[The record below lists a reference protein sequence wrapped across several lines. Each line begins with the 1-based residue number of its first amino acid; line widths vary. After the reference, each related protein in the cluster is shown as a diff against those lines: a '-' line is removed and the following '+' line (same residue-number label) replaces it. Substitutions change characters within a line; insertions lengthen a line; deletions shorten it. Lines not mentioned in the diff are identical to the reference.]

1 MGVYLVMVI
10 IIVAAYVWYSQVY
23 NSPNAKAVRKL
34 TRGKNEEQT
43 KTIEYFCK
51 EGCMTKTISDEE
63 YLDMVRRKRDSMD
76 FKQKAL
82 TKTGLDEE
90 EVSEIAPAM
99 FEGFV
104 YKNAYA
110 KQNASGEWVS
120 SAYQVSWIFFSST
133 QIFLYS
139 YTFNMD
145 EDKKNE
151 RTDEFFYKDVTS
163 FSTLSESDTAHGL
176 GGNTFE
182 VTSEQFAMVVP
193 GDKLFMA
200 MGDIQNADAIIQ
212 GMKQKLREK
221 KM

>member
-1 MGVYLVMVI
+1 MGF
-10 IIVAAYVWYSQVY
+10 IVVLLIAAVAIYYTQVY

-34 TRGKNEEQT
+34 TQGKNEEQK

-51 EGCMTKTISDEE
+51 EGCMAKTISDDE
-63 YLDMVRRKRDSMD
+63 YLEMVRRKRDSMN

-82 TKTGLDEE
+82 NKIGLDEE
-90 EVSEIAPAM
+90 EVSEISPAM

-104 YKNAYA
+104 YQNAYA
-110 KQNASGEWVS
+110 KQNASGKWVS
-120 SAYQVSWIFFSST
+120 SAYQVSWIFFSSS
-133 QIFLYS
+133 QVYLYS

-163 FSTLSESDTAHGL
+163 FSTLSESDKAHGL
-176 GGNTFE
+176 SGNTFD

-193 GDKLFMA
+193 GDKLIMA
-200 MGDIQNADAIIQ
+200 MGDIEDADSIIQ

>member
-1 MGVYLVMVI
+1 MGVFVI
-10 IIVAAYVWYSQVY
+10 IVVAAIVWYLKVY

-34 TRGKNEEQT
+34 TQGKTDEQT

-51 EGCMTKTISDEE
+51 EGCMTRTITDDE
-63 YLDMVRRKRDSMD
+63 YLDMVRRKRDSMN
-76 FKQKAL
+76 FKKKAL
-82 TKTGLDEE
+82 DKIGLDEE
-90 EVSEIAPAM
+90 EVSEISPAM
-99 FEGFV
+99 FEGFI

-110 KQNASGEWVS
+110 KQNSSGKWVS

-133 QIFLYS
+133 QVYLYS

-200 MGDIQNADAIIQ
+200 MGDIPNADTIIQ

>member
-1 MGVYLVMVI
+1 MAFI
-10 IIVAAYVWYSQVY
+10 IILLIAAAFVYYSKVY
-23 NSPNAKAVRKL
+23 NSPNARAVRQL
-34 TRGKNEEQT
+34 TQGKNEEQT

-51 EGCMTKTISDEE
+51 EGCMTKTISDDE
-63 YLDMVRRKRDSMD
+63 YLQMVRRKRDSLN

-82 TKTGLDEE
+82 NKIGLDEV
-90 EVSEIAPAM
+90 EVSEIPPAM

-110 KQNASGEWVS
+110 KQNASGKWVS
-120 SAYQVSWIFFSST
+120 SAYQVSWIFFSSN
-133 QIFLYS
+133 QVYLYS

>member
-1 MGVYLVMVI
+1 MGF
-10 IIVAAYVWYSQVY
+10 IVVLLIAAVGIYYTQVY

-34 TRGKNEEQT
+34 TQGKNEEQK

-51 EGCMTKTISDEE
+51 EGCMAKTISDDE
-63 YLDMVRRKRDSMD
+63 YLEMVRRKRDSMN

-82 TKTGLDEE
+82 NKIGLDEE
-90 EVSEIAPAM
+90 EVSEISPAM

-110 KQNASGEWVS
+110 KQNASGKWVS
-120 SAYQVSWIFFSST
+120 SAYQVSWIFFSSS
-133 QIFLYS
+133 QVYLYS

-163 FSTLSESDTAHGL
+163 FSTLSESDKAHGL
-176 GGNTFE
+176 SGNTFD

-193 GDKLFMA
+193 GDKLIMA
-200 MGDIQNADAIIQ
+200 MGDIEDADSIIQ